1 MGSRLPRRPRIFAAH
16 RPARD
21 AGRAPVPVEDPW
33 AGEDDDWTSDVAAE
47 DPGDF
52 VRFFRGA
59 VFGVVAGVLLWGLI
73 VLGLVFL
80 LG

>member
-1 MGSRLPRRPRIFAAH
+1 
-16 RPARD
+16 
-21 AGRAPVPVEDPW
+21 VPVEDPW
-33 AGEDDDWTSDVAAE
+33 AGEDDDWAVDLAAD

-59 VFGVVAGVLLWGLI
+59 VFGVLVGVLLWGLI
-73 VLGLVFL
+73 VLGLVLL

>member
-21 AGRAPVPVEDPW
+21 AGRSTAPVEDPW
-33 AGEDDDWTSDVAAE
+33 AGEDDDWTGDPAADDPRDV
-47 DPGDF
+47 D
-52 VRFFRGA
+52 RFFRGA
-59 VFGVVAGVLLWGLI
+59 VFGVLAGALLWGLI
-73 VLGLVFL
+73 VLGLVLL